1 MFGTKSNTGAVNPI
15 RVPDL
20 SNGSLRPK
28 LKAAGIVTNSAQY
41 KAAVKEMTKRAGS
54 SGMFIN
60 VQAIKNLMKQ
70 YDKDGDYMD
79 PATRLAGLLVTE
91 ENAASR
97 KRIIAIPE
105 NSQDEMFELTKK
117 EFLEGN
123 GMGNGDTTKRL
134 DIYTALYRKTS
145 KNDRLAAG
153 HTLSQYERADWEIE
167 TKYGGLKTK
176 MRLEDFSAKN
186 PQAIRQDLYAA
197 LFISNL
203 SALMKSSAEAEMQ
216 EKLTGGKHKCQ
227 LNRSYIIGITVRY
240 VKSLLTIL
248 NYKKQLAAPITR
260 IQRMRSIIRP
270 DRRFKRISGHHGTT
284 NGFYIRVN
292 L

>member
-28 LKAAGIVTNSAQY
+28 LKAAGIVTNSAQD

-203 SALMKSSAEAEMQ
+203 SALMKSSAEAEME
-216 EKLTGGKHKCQ
+216 EKLTSGKHKYQ
-227 LNRSYIIGITVRY
+227 LNRSYIIGIVSRY
-240 VKSLLTIL
+240 VKSLLTVP
-248 NYKKQLAAPITR
+248 NYKKQLTALITR

-270 DRRFKRISGHHGTT
+270 DRHFKRISGHHGTT